1 MYPMFMIVLVYLSF
15 VSIDTID
22 VNLLCLGFHN
32 AREIREVLAIFFRDL
47 MKDKLGAVG
56 VSGRDPADDD
66 DDYTLE

>member
-32 AREIREVLAIFFRDL
+32 TREIREVLAIFSRDTTEIVIL
-47 MKDKLGAVG
+47 NECSKAPNLIQLI
-56 VSGRDPADDD
+56 R
-66 DDYTLE
+66 